1 MNKFCF
7 IIKRK
12 LVLYYVKGRIK
23 PFTLPYINVVVHIIN
38 TNYKSDKTLD
48 KIEIDPGL
56 ITFSNLYYCDPSRVY
71 KIKTINHLTKI
82 S

>member
-12 LVLYYVKGRIK
+12 LVLYYVKGRTK
-23 PFTLPYINVVVHIIN
+23 PFTLLYTNVVVHIIN
-38 TNYKSDKTLD
+38 SNYESDKTLD
-48 KIEIDPGL
+48 KIGIGPGL